1 MEFIWT
7 LKNRSKIIE
16 ALTTLPW
23 DLKPDQVKY
32 LTKRHL
38 LRFSPGEILYVWD
51 HLPEKFQID
60 EDIQLRRPCFD
71 HFNRPE
77 EDSVHFDGLP
87 PAKADCCKCR
97 RDLLYANSNNR
108 VNFSYCCI

>member
-1 MEFIWT
+1 MDLIRT

-23 DLKPDQVKY
+23 DLKPEQVKY

-51 HLPEKFQID
+51 HLPEKFQND
-60 EDIQLRRPCFD
+60 KDIQLRRPCYE
-71 HFNRPE
+71 HFNVP
-77 EDSVHFDGLP
+77 EDSVNFDGLP
-87 PAKADCCKCR
+87 PAKADCYKCR
-97 RDLLYANSNNR
+97 RDLLCANSR